1 MLTTNYNP
9 DVLSCLANLSND
21 EVFTPPTVVNQ
32 MLDTLPS
39 ELWSNPQV
47 TFLDPVC
54 KTGIFLREIAKR
66 LMVGLKDK
74 IPDVQER
81 ANHIF
86 TKQLYG
92 IAITELTSLLSRRSL
107 YCSKKANSQY
117 SICTEFNDEQGN
129 IIYQRIKHTWKD
141 GKCIY
146 CGASQNEYDRGDEFE
161 SHAYQL
167 IHINNPEKIFNMR
180 FDVIIGNPPYQLSD
194 GGAQAS
200 AKPIYHL
207 FIEQAQKLKPR
218 FLTMIIPARW
228 YTGGKGLDKFRD
240 NMINDKRI
248 RILHDYVDASECFS
262 GVEIKGGVCYFL
274 WDKDYS
280 GECEIFKHKG
290 NEIEISR
297 RYLVEKGVKIFIR
310 ENKLISIMRKVWAN
324 NKIEKDSF
332 ETIISSTKPYGLRGD
347 FFKNPSKYGMPKIR
361 ETTLGGDL
369 RILGLDGS
377 KRVYRYIS
385 QNYPLPKRDLLYNYK
400 IFIPRNV
407 GNGEFGDFT
416 PTTVVA
422 SPKDLCT
429 ETFVQA
435 GPFQSINEA
444 NNADNYIRTKFFRA
458 LISIRKQDQ
467 GASKAVYHFVPLQ
480 DFSESWTDEKL
491 YKKYGL
497 TEDEITFIESMIRP
511 ME

>member
-1 MLTTNYNP
+1 
-9 DVLSCLANLSND
+9 
-21 EVFTPPTVVNQ
+21 
-32 MLDTLPS
+32 
-39 ELWSNPQV
+39 
-47 TFLDPVC
+47 
-54 KTGIFLREIAKR
+54 
-66 LMVGLKDK
+66 
-74 IPDVQER
+74 
-81 ANHIF
+81 
-86 TKQLYG
+86 
-92 IAITELTSLLSRRSL
+92 
-107 YCSKKANSQY
+107 
-117 SICTEFNDEQGN
+117 
-129 IIYQRIKHTWKD
+129 
-141 GKCIY
+141 
-146 CGASQNEYDRGDEFE
+146 
-161 SHAYQL
+161 
-167 IHINNPEKIFNMR
+167 
-180 FDVIIGNPPYQLSD
+180 
-194 GGAQAS
+194 
-200 AKPIYHL
+200 
-207 FIEQAQKLKPR
+207 
-218 FLTMIIPARW
+218 
-228 YTGGKGLDKFRD
+228 
-240 NMINDKRI
+240 
-248 RILHDYVDASECFS
+248 
-262 GVEIKGGVCYFL
+262 
-274 WDKDYS
+274 
-280 GECEIFKHKG
+280 
-290 NEIEISR
+290 
-297 RYLVEKGVKIFIR
+297 
-310 ENKLISIMRKVWAN
+310 MRKVWAN

-497 TEDEITFIESMIRP
+497 TEDEIAFIESMIRP

>member
-1 MLTTNYNP
+1 MLTTNHNP

-146 CGASQNEYDRGDEFE
+146 CGASQNEYNRGDEFE
-161 SHAYQL
+161 TYAYQL

-497 TEDEITFIESMIRP
+497 TEDEIAFIESMIRP